1 MTNANITR
9 TEAVANENTAKNVA
23 LFLAAPFIGLAY
35 AVLLPFVGIAM
46 LLVTGTKALVAAGAL
61 GYAGRLVKNVA
72 LLIAALVERY
82 ENECQVH
89 LIRNWCY
96 LGSVSEL
103 SAAKGLD
110 MQAAGFDA
118 DGYKILCKP
127 VLGATVEIV
136 LL

>member
-1 MTNANITR
+1 MIQLGHDVINR
-9 TEAVANENTAKNVA
+9 SRDEDESKEAHQSRLLTSLETLRIACW
-23 LFLAAPFIGLAY
+23 PYPG
-35 AVLLPFVGIAM
+35 AVG
-46 LLVTGTKALVAAGAL
+46 
-61 GYAGRLVKNVA
+61 
-72 LLIAALVERY
+72 LVERY